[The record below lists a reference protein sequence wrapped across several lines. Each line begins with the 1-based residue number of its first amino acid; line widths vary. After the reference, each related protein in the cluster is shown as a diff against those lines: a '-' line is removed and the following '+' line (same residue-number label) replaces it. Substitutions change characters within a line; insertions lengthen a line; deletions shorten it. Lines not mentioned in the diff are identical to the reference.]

1 MATKRLLEIL
11 WPGLL
16 IYIQEVFWVGN
27 QGEGTSP
34 CCTLFFSDFRTSF
47 SFSLWL
53 GGWDH
58 FTRRTETFQK
68 ISNMY
73 GYLFVHITLH
83 GFFCEF
89 SVVRGGGNDETVS
102 TGCGSPSVL
111 HPWML
116 LLHMQETALWIP
128 PVCCVLDDICKR
140 QLCGFPQWGLLSSR
154 GGGPDTLAQT
164 HWHQSYSLKDL
175 LRSKWSDII
184 YNSLANRRSN
194 TERLISNCVLC
205 LLMSACLQVNDLE
218 CVCILIRCF
227 SALRVFIVLWV

>member
-1 MATKRLLEIL
+1 M
-11 WPGLL
+11 
-16 IYIQEVFWVGN
+16 FWVGN

-53 GGWDH
+53 GWWDH

-83 GFFCEF
+83 GFFSEF
-89 SVVRGGGNDETVS
+89 SVVRGGGNDGTVS

-140 QLCGFPQWGLLSSR
+140 QLLWILR
-154 GGGPDTLAQT
+154 GAFCPLEGGPRHIGTDTLAPVL
-164 HWHQSYSLKDL
+164 HWQVM
-175 LRSKWSDII
+175 RSFQNKYNKLEII
-184 YNSLANRRSN
+184 YLIN
-194 TERLISNCVLC
+194 THLHRHLHL
-205 LLMSACLQVNDLE
+205 VNTPFA
-218 CVCILIRCF
+218 RM
-227 SALRVFIVLWV
+227 VFFFYEYN

>member
-1 MATKRLLEIL
+1 M
-11 WPGLL
+11 
-16 IYIQEVFWVGN
+16 FWVGN

-53 GGWDH
+53 GWWDH

-83 GFFCEF
+83 GFFSEF

-140 QLCGFPQWGLLSSR
+140 QLLWIPR
-154 GGGPDTLAQT
+154 GAFCPLEGGPRHIGTDTLAPVLQAL
-164 HWHQSYSLKDL
+164 WRIFFFFFLQKDKLYHKWEGVL
-175 LRSKWSDII
+175 LLG
-184 YNSLANRRSN
+184 Y
-194 TERLISNCVLC
+194 CCMFLC
-205 LLMSACLQVNDLE
+205 E
-218 CVCILIRCF
+218 IEI
-227 SALRVFIVLWV
+227 

>member
-1 MATKRLLEIL
+1 M
-11 WPGLL
+11 
-16 IYIQEVFWVGN
+16 FWVGN

-53 GGWDH
+53 GWWDH

-83 GFFCEF
+83 GFFSEF
-89 SVVRGGGNDETVS
+89 SVVRGGGNDGTVS

-140 QLCGFPQWGLLSSR
+140 QLLWILR
-154 GGGPDTLAQT
+154 GAFCPLEGGPRHIGTDTLAPVLQLEQI
-164 HWHQSYSLKDL
+164 W
-175 LRSKWSDII
+175 RFII
-184 YNSLANRRSN
+184 FLTNSPMEQMGA
-194 TERLISNCVLC
+194 
-205 LLMSACLQVNDLE
+205 
-218 CVCILIRCF
+218 IRM
-227 SALRVFIVLWV
+227 RVQKAEKNIDGTIDFGHKR

>member
-1 MATKRLLEIL
+1 M
-11 WPGLL
+11 
-16 IYIQEVFWVGN
+16 FWVGN

-53 GGWDH
+53 GWWDH

-83 GFFCEF
+83 GFFSEF

-140 QLCGFPQWGLLSSR
+140 QLLWIPR
-154 GGGPDTLAQT
+154 GAFCPLEGGPRHIGTDTLAPVLQCKT
-164 HWHQSYSLKDL
+164 TNWRFIIIVFVYTLSWLIVAGGWMGLWVVFSRKSQGLVKKHSYFMQ
-175 LRSKWSDII
+175 
-184 YNSLANRRSN
+184 A
-194 TERLISNCVLC
+194 
-205 LLMSACLQVNDLE
+205 
-218 CVCILIRCF
+218 VCILLKCG
-227 SALRVFIVLWV
+227 LTVLKLIW

>member
-1 MATKRLLEIL
+1 M
-11 WPGLL
+11 
-16 IYIQEVFWVGN
+16 FWVGN

-53 GGWDH
+53 GWWDH

-83 GFFCEF
+83 GFFSEF
-89 SVVRGGGNDETVS
+89 SVVRGGGNDGTVS

-140 QLCGFPQWGLLSSR
+140 QLLWILR
-154 GGGPDTLAQT
+154 GAFCPLEGGPRHIGTDTLAPVLHT
-164 HWHQSYSLKDL
+164 SKSPSLSGTYY
-175 LRSKWSDII
+175 RCQWI
-184 YNSLANRRSN
+184 
-194 TERLISNCVLC
+194 V
-205 LLMSACLQVNDLE
+205 LQVRR
-218 CVCILIRCF
+218 IRQVRGASLLYLYRHYLLSIF
-227 SALRVFIVLWV
+227 KSIFYSTMFAFFFY